1 MQLVILS
8 EDFYL
13 DFKIIGIMKNLVLLN
28 NEELC
33 IVNGGHDGVAYEAG
47 VWLGKIVR
55 AAATIKDLFSK

>member
-1 MQLVILS
+1 
-8 EDFYL
+8 
-13 DFKIIGIMKNLVLLN
+13 MKNLVLLSS
-28 NEELC
+28 EELL